1 MKEKSNIQM
10 SEEMKITPTEDKL
23 HFENLKNV
31 SQLMDYMNTNIEY
44 S

>member
-23 HFENLKNV
+23 HFENLKNA